1 MAGPG
6 PDGGRR
12 TVLISGASSGIGLAT
27 AERFAAGG
35 DRVINLDLR
44 PPADGGAGEWV
55 ELDVTDWDAVRGTV
69 DAIAAE
75 SGVQVV
81 IANAGIS
88 LRRPFLEMGEQDVRR
103 LLDLNLI
110 GVLTLW
116 QAAARHMVRSRS
128 GVLLATASTNASVG
142 YPLYADYNA
151 SKAAVLALC
160 RTVALELAPY
170 VRTACVS
177 PGYVLTPMQRAE
189 YNDAML
195 AAVNERIP
203 IRRHAEPAE
212 VAEAFHYLASPAAR
226 YVTGQQLVI
235 DGGELAG
242 GTASTYRVAFPDGA
256 GPDGSPPEGTGPDST
271 GPDRTGPDRTE
282 P

>member
-1 MAGPG
+1 MTSVRP
-6 PDGGRR
+6 R
-12 TVLISGASSGIGLAT
+12 TVLITGASSGIGRAT

-35 DRVINLDLR
+35 DRVVNFDRR
-44 PPADGGAGEWV
+44 PPEDGDGGAEWV
-55 ELDVTDWDAVRGTV
+55 ELDVTDWDAVRAAV
-69 DAIAAE
+69 DRAAAA
-75 SGVQVV
+75 GGGIDVV
-81 IANAGIS
+81 VANAGIS
-88 LRRPFLEMGEQDVRR
+88 LRRPFLDMGEKDVRT
-103 LLDLNLI
+103 LLDLNLV
-110 GVLTLW
+110 GVIALW
-116 QAAARHMVRSRS
+116 QAAARHMVAARS

-160 RTVALELAPY
+160 RTVALELAPH
-170 VRTACVS
+170 VRAACVS

-195 AAVNERIP
+195 AEVNERIP

-212 VAEAFHYLASPAAR
+212 IAEAFHYLASPQAR

-242 GTASTYRVAFPDGA
+242 GTASTYRVAYPDTPA
-256 GPDGSPPEGTGPDST
+256 GTEAEGDGG
-271 GPDRTGPDRTE
+271 
-282 P
+282 